1 MLFNSIEFLLY
12 FPLVALILFIIPKKA
27 QWLWLL
33 LSSYYF
39 YMSWNPKYALL
50 IFTSTII
57 TFVTSLFIEK
67 ANTLNRKK
75 TLVFISFSS
84 NLIILFF
91 FKYANFT
98 LELVNELSSVFGMDI
113 NVARLDYLLP
123 VGISFYT
130 FQALGYTIDVYRGD
144 IKPTRHFGKYA
155 LFVSFFPQL
164 VAGPIERTTNLLPQ
178 FDKKISFSYYR
189 MRDGLML
196 VAWGFFKKVVIAD
209 RVAVIVDQVYNTP
222 VAGDGFGSLIAML
235 LFSVQIYCDFSA
247 YTDIAIGISRILG
260 FDLKK
265 NFDNPYIA
273 QSITEFWRRWHIS
286 LSTWFRDYLYIPL
299 GGNRFGKKRM
309 LINLFI
315 VFLISGLWHGA
326 ALTFVVWG
334 AIHGILVVF
343 EKLYYKSQQKMYSKL
358 KWNTKR
364 FSFKLYRVLITF
376 TLVTIAWVFFRADS
390 FASAIDVF
398 DNLKNLKINHFFNGT
413 IYKYGLSEHEVRILL
428 GSIILLFTVEILNVK
443 FNIKKR
449 IFKQNIVLRWG
460 IYFSIIFFLL
470 IFGYYNNEQANFI
483 YFQF

>member
-1 MLFNSIEFLLY
+1 MLFNSLEFLLF
-12 FPLVALILFIIPKKA
+12 FPIVAIILFIIPKKV
-27 QWLWLL
+27 QWFWLL
-33 LSSYYF
+33 VSSYYF

-50 IFTSTII
+50 ILTSTII
-57 TFVTSLFIEK
+57 TFATSLLIAK
-67 ANTLNRKK
+67 AETVSKK
-75 TLVFISFSS
+75 KLWVFISFSS
-84 NLIILFF
+84 NLAILFF

-98 LELVNELSSVFGMDI
+98 LELFNKLSTTVGMDI
-113 NVARLDYLLP
+113 NVPRLDYLLP

-130 FQALGYTIDVYRGD
+130 FQALSYTVDVYRGD
-144 IKPTRHFGKYA
+144 IKPTKHFGKYA

-178 FDKKISFSYYR
+178 FDRKVSFNYNR

-209 RVAVIVDQVYNTP
+209 RIAVIVDQVYNNP
-222 VAGDGFGSLIAML
+222 IANDGFGSIIAML

-247 YTDIAIGISRILG
+247 YTDIAIGIARIMG

-299 GGNRFGKKRM
+299 GGNRYGKKRM
-309 LINLFI
+309 LLNLFL

-326 ALTFVVWG
+326 ALTFVIWG
-334 AIHGILVVF
+334 ALHGVLIVF
-343 EKLYYKSQQKMYSKL
+343 EKLYYKTQQKSYAKL
-358 KWNTKR
+358 GWDTKR
-364 FSFKLYRVLITF
+364 FSFMLYRIIVTF
-376 TLVTIAWVFFRADS
+376 SLVTIAWVFFRADS
-390 FASAIDVF
+390 FSSAMEVLT
-398 DNLKNLKINHFFNGT
+398 NLKHLEFKNFFNGK
-413 IYKYGLSEHEVRILL
+413 IYEYGLAESEFRIALI
-428 GSIILLFTVEILNVK
+428 SIILLFTVEILNIK
-443 FNIKKR
+443 FSIKQA
-449 IFKQNIVLRWG
+449 IFNQNIVLRWSVYFLI
-460 IYFSIIFFLL
+460 IYFLL